1 MASSENTAINELIA
15 RVSGGQTSAS
25 ARMAAAV
32 PPLEATG
39 GAEPRVSSS
48 LPLPAEPAF
57 PVGGPP
63 MRPPTPPLLPSQPYP
78 TGMQV
83 HAMPGPGAPGG
94 WQDHPIH
101 TTFPVTM
108 PVAAPFEAQPS
119 GSPAAYPMVPQGMF
133 NPAAPAGGGPAP
145 MVGPPGMAYGDP
157 AAAQSWRSPTAGTEW
172 IEPTQLVNPRHR
184 ERFVGTL
191 KLRHSDLRMTIGKL
205 ALTMVLLMG
214 AGIFIGSY
222 VVFSGEAGVPSN
234 QAVAANVAEAPAANA
249 AFHIAEPLEPA
260 PTLATP
266 EPAPTANAKPA
277 PVAGIAPASAATTEP
292 AAEPTAAGK
301 PEPTAA
307 VGKPEL
313 AAAGKPEPAAV
324 VGKPEPAPAAPN
336 LSSNAATPSGGE
348 PPAPLDTAA
357 KAAMLVDVRIDSTPS
372 GATVTLVDRGK
383 SQFVGKTPVNATL
396 DTSREYDLVFT
407 FPNKATQQKH
417 LNASTTRRI
426 AVTLPEQPEQVKA
439 QPVPAGA
446 PAGAPATVPPHIEKA
461 IVEKAPASPVRK
473 ASAEPGPA
481 SAVKKPGKAAG
492 EPALGEGTLMVS
504 SKPPC
509 QIVID
514 GKPTGLTTPQ
524 RSITLSAGNHKVTL
538 INSEKDIK
546 KTVSVQITANSTEKL
561 IEDLMP

>member
-1 MASSENTAINELIA
+1 MASSENTAISELIA

-25 ARMAAAV
+25 ARMAVAV
-32 PPLEATG
+32 PP
-39 GAEPRVSSS
+39 S
-48 LPLPAEPAF
+48 
-57 PVGGPP
+57 
-63 MRPPTPPLLPSQPYP
+63 PSPPYP

-83 HAMPGPGAPGG
+83 HGMPGPEALDGQ
-94 WQDHPIH
+94 QDHAMR
-101 TTFPVTM
+101 TTLPVTM
-108 PVAAPFEAQPS
+108 PVAAPFEAQSS
-119 GSPAAYPMVPQGMF
+119 GSPSAYPMVPQVMF
-133 NPAAPAGGGPAP
+133 NPAAPVGAGPAP
-145 MVGPPGMAYGDP
+145 MVAPPGVAYGDP
-157 AAAQSWRSPTAGTEW
+157 AAAQAWRSPGSEW

-191 KLRHSDLRMTIGKL
+191 KLRHSDLRITIGKL

-222 VVFSGEAGVPSN
+222 VVFSGEAGNTSN
-234 QAVAANVAEAPAANA
+234 QAVAANVADPRPSQPEPVQATAAASPVPAVAPEAAPAENPASP
-249 AFHIAEPLEPA
+249 IAEPPDPAPTRAAPEAVPTANAEPA
-260 PTLATP
+260 PVAKIA
-266 EPAPTANAKPA
+266 PAPTAT
-277 PVAGIAPASAATTEP
+277 IEP
-292 AAEPTAAGK
+292 AATK
-301 PEPTAA
+301 
-307 VGKPEL
+307 
-313 AAAGKPEPAAV
+313 KPEPAAT
-324 VGKPEPAPAAPN
+324 GKPAPAPPN
-336 LSSNAATPSGGE
+336 LSSNVATPSGGA
-348 PPAPLDTAA
+348 PPAPVDTAA

-426 AVTLPEQPEQVKA
+426 AVTLPEQVNA
-439 QPVPAGA
+439 QPAPAVVPATA
-446 PAGAPATVPPHIEKA
+446 PRHVEKP
-461 IVEKAPASPVRK
+461 IVEKASASPVKK

-492 EPALGEGTLMVS
+492 EPVLGEGTLMVS

-546 KTVSVQITANSTEKL
+546 KTVSVQITANSTEKV

>member
-15 RVSGGQTSAS
+15 RVSGGQMSAS
-25 ARMAAAV
+25 VRMAAAV

-39 GAEPRVSSS
+39 GAELRGSSS
-48 LPLPAEPAF
+48 LPADALD
-57 PVGGPP
+57 GQQG
-63 MRPPTPPLLPSQPYP
+63 Y
-78 TGMQV
+78 
-83 HAMPGPGAPGG
+83 AM
-94 WQDHPIH
+94 H
-101 TTFPVTM
+101 TTLPVTM
-108 PVAAPFEAQPS
+108 PIAAPFEAQPP
-119 GSPAAYPMVPQGMF
+119 GSPSAYPMVPQVMW
-133 NPAAPAGGGPAP
+133 NPAAPVGAGPAS
-145 MVGPPGMAYGDP
+145 MVSPQGVAYGDP
-157 AAAQSWRSPTAGTEW
+157 AAAQSWRSPTAGSEW

-184 ERFVGTL
+184 ERFVGTF
-191 KLRHSDLRMTIGKL
+191 KLRHSDLRITIGKL
-205 ALTMVLLMG
+205 VLTMVLLMG

-222 VVFSGEAGVPSN
+222 VVFSGEAGNPSN
-234 QAVAANVAEAPAANA
+234 QAVAANVAEHRPAQPEPVQVTAAASPAPVVAPEAAPPANPA
-249 AFHIAEPLEPA
+249 SPIAEPPEPA
-260 PTLATP
+260 PTRAGP
-266 EPAPTANAKPA
+266 EPAPTANAEPA
-277 PVAGIAPASAATTEP
+277 PVAKLAPVPAATIEP
-292 AAEPTAAGK
+292 AAMKKPEPTVTEKPAPTAAGK
-301 PEPTAA
+301 PAPAA
-307 VGKPEL
+307 TGKP
-313 AAAGKPEPAAV
+313 A
-324 VGKPEPAPAAPN
+324 PAPAAPN
-336 LSSNAATPSGGE
+336 VSSTAATSSGGE
-348 PPAPLDTAA
+348 PPASVDTAA

-426 AVTLPEQPEQVKA
+426 AVTLPEQVNA
-439 QPVPAGA
+439 QPATAV
-446 PAGAPATVPPHIEKA
+446 APATAPRHFEKPIAEKA
-461 IVEKAPASPVRK
+461 LASPVRK

-492 EPALGEGTLMVS
+492 EPAPGEGTLMVS

-546 KTVSVQITANSTEKL
+546 KTVSVQITANSTEKV